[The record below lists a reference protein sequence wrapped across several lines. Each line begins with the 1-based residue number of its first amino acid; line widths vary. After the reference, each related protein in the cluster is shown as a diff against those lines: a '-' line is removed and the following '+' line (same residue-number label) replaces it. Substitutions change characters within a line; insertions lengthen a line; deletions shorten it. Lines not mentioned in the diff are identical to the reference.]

1 MRFICPSV
9 VLLSALSLVG
19 LFPGAARAQEPA
31 RMLQG
36 MLGPRFTVF
45 RDKVQDELKLTD
57 EQRSQFMEVVQSCQL
72 KVQPLIKEMQGGG
85 DHQEIGPKMMKLKKD
100 HQVQIAAEEIRM
112 K

>member
-1 MRFICPSV
+1 MRFNCPSV

-31 RMLQG
+31 QMLQG

-57 EQRSQFMEVVQSCQL
+57 EQRSQFMEVVQSCQI
-72 KVQPLIKEMQGGG
+72 KVQPLIKEMQGGATTRRS
-85 DHQEIGPKMMKLKKD
+85 GP
-100 HQVQIAAEEIRM
+100 R
-112 K
+112 